1 MTWVKI
7 CGITN
12 LEDAVTAIDAGADA
26 VGFVFYD
33 KSPRKVDT
41 ATAWAV
47 VRELPAKVEKVGVFV
62 DQTVDQIRN
71 IVQKAGLTGVQL
83 HGAPATA
90 SVLTNPGEMEE
101 PMGSAKLIV
110 VVPLGQFVNR
120 GIGMSLNDGLEQKLF
135 ALMFD
140 SSSHTKP
147 GGTGHAFDWEE
158 YRGII
163 QSVSS
168 RTPVIIAGGLKSTN
182 VAQALE
188 LFRPFGVD
196 VSSGVE
202 AHPGK
207 KDPVKVRAFVE
218 AVRRADDN
226 A

>member
-26 VGFVFYD
+26 LGFVFHD

-41 ATAWAV
+41 ATAWAI
-47 VRELPAKVEKVGVFV
+47 VRELPAKIEKVGVFV
-62 DQTVDQIRN
+62 DQSADQIRN

-90 SVLTNPGEMEE
+90 SVLTNPGEGEE
-101 PMGSAKLIV
+101 SVGSAKLII
-110 VVPLGQFVNR
+110 VVPIEQFVNR
-120 GIGMSLNDGLEQKLF
+120 GIGISLSNDLEQKLF

-140 SSSHTKP
+140 SSSGTKP
-147 GGTGHAFDWEE
+147 GGTGQTFDWEE
-158 YRGII
+158 HREII
-163 QSVSS
+163 QLVSS
-168 RTPVIIAGGLKSTN
+168 RTPVIIAGGLNSTN
-182 VAQALE
+182 VAEALE
-188 LFRPFGVD
+188 RFRPFGVD

-207 KDPVKVRAFVE
+207 KDSVKIRAFVK